1 MLYFSELN
9 LVVAG
14 TRDGLAT
21 MMEGE
26 AKCLD
31 HNVFLGIFLF
41 SFQNFQYL
49 TFSDDPEISRL
60 PCSRKICG

>member
-1 MLYFSELN
+1 MGFSDLN

-14 TRDGLAT
+14 TGDGLAT

-31 HNVFLGIFLF
+31 HNVFLGE
-41 SFQNFQYL
+41 L
-49 TFSDDPEISRL
+49 TYTETT
-60 PCSRKICG
+60 CM

>member
-31 HNVFLGIFLF
+31 HNVFLGTYLLLF
-41 SFQNFQYL
+41 KNVQYF
-49 TFSDDPEISRL
+49 FSD
-60 PCSRKICG
+60 

>member
-31 HNVFLGIFLF
+31 HNVFLGIFIF
-41 SFQNFQYL
+41 SIKNFHY
-49 TFSDDPEISRL
+49 FF
-60 PCSRKICG
+60 

>member
-1 MLYFSELN
+1 MLDFSELN

-31 HNVFLGIFLF
+31 HNVFLGKFLF
-41 SFQNFQYL
+41 SIQNFQYRI
-49 TFSDDPEISRL
+49 FF
-60 PCSRKICG
+60 

>member
-1 MLYFSELN
+1 MLDFSELN

-31 HNVFLGIFLF
+31 HNVFLGTVYSCFPLRIFSTVF
-41 SFQNFQYL
+41 
-49 TFSDDPEISRL
+49 FSD
-60 PCSRKICG
+60 